1 MVYSLAVMLMETIW
15 RRSPD
20 PTVVVLPSGSE
31 LTDWLPLFA
40 TVIVL
45 LGIYIAWKSATK
57 ARHAALM
64 ADLSRRWDDP
74 TLSDARRFMDLLG
87 PNLQATYERW
97 DRTQDPRAYIL
108 ERVPNFFEDLSV
120 LEQVGAIDFEMIR
133 MSLGRSVVDVWDIWA
148 PTIRDVRHKYGD
160 DQEIYQH
167 FERLKLKMERSF
179 EKEPAPP
186 LRVAD

>member
-1 MVYSLAVMLMETIW
+1 MLMQTISP
-15 RRSPD
+15 RSPD
-20 PTVVVLPSGSE
+20 PTVVVLPSSSE
-31 LTDWLPLFA
+31 LTDWLPLLA
-40 TVIVL
+40 AL
-45 LGIYIAWKSATK
+45 LALVGIYFAWKSAEK

-74 TLSDARRFMDLLG
+74 TLAEARRFMDLLG
-87 PNLQATYERW
+87 ANLQATYERW
-97 DRTQDPRAYIL
+97 DRTQDPRGYIL

-133 MSLGRSVVDVWDIWA
+133 MSLGRSVVDVWDIWE